1 METKNTYY
9 QGYDFSPLEVFEW
22 IKHGALE
29 HINAKKW
36 FGKSDIERFTNVF
49 EMWFV
54 REEKPPFSI
63 NF

>member
-1 METKNTYY
+1 MENKSTYY

-36 FGKSDIERFTNVF
+36 LGKSDFEKFTTT
-49 EMWFV
+49 
-54 REEKPPFSI
+54 
-63 NF
+63 